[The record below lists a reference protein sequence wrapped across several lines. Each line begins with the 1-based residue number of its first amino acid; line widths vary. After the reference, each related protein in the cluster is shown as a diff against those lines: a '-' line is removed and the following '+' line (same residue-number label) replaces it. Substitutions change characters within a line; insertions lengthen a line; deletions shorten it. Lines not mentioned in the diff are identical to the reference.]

1 MAISA
6 PSGGWDVVVVGAG
19 TAGCALAARLADAG
33 RRVLLLEAGPVPVTP
48 EDWPAEVRDP
58 ASLAAT
64 APGHPANWD
73 LAAEVLPGRSVRVP
87 RGRIAGGS
95 SALNAAVFVRAT
107 RADLDGWAAAGSPLW
122 ASDRVLPAF
131 CRLEADADFGH
142 EPRHGAEGPV
152 PVRRLPSP
160 SPLADAFAAASA
172 ELGFPAE
179 PDKNGDAAPG
189 YGPIPFNVDGG
200 MRINA
205 AMAYLAPRR
214 ELPTLTVRGGVV
226 VHRVLV
232 EGGRAVGVLTD
243 QGPVRAGE
251 VVLSAGAV
259 GSAHLLLASGLGPA
273 HDLAAAGIDVVADL
287 PGVGTAFSDHPLV
300 YLPYRPADGLP
311 ASALPL
317 HGVLHTRVDAE
328 GREVEVLPWLTPFA
342 GDAEPLVGVG
352 LQHPVARG
360 RLDLDPRDPA
370 GPPRLAYRY
379 LGEEADRR
387 GLRAGVRLAAA
398 LLAADAFA
406 GTATPSTALPAAVL
420 DDDAALDGW
429 IAARIGTAVHLSGT
443 APLGADDDPGAV
455 VDQHLRV
462 RGVSGLRVVDTSVL
476 PWVPS
481 RGTAATA
488 VMLGERAAELALGG

>member
-1 MAISA
+1 MADPA
-6 PSGGWDVVVVGAG
+6 DVVVVGAG

-33 RRVLLLEAGPVPVTP
+33 RRVLLLEAGPVPA
-48 EDWPAEVRDP
+48 DWPPELLDP

-64 APGHPANWD
+64 ASGHPANWD
-73 LAAEVLPGRSVRVP
+73 LPAEVLPGRAARVP

-95 SALNAAVFVRAT
+95 SALNAAVFLRAR
-107 RADLDGWAAAGSPLW
+107 RADLDGWAAAGTPLW
-122 ASDRVLPAF
+122 SYEQVLPALR
-131 CRLEADADFGH
+131 RLESDADYPAD
-142 EPRHGAEGPV
+142 PRHGSDGPV

-179 PDKNGDAAPG
+179 PDKNGDAAAG

-200 MRINA
+200 VRINA

-214 ELPTLTVRGGVV
+214 GLPSLTVRGGVTV
-226 VHRVLV
+226 RRVLV
-232 EGGRAVGVLTD
+232 ERGRAVGVLTD
-243 QGPVRAGE
+243 DGPLPAGE

-259 GSAHLLLASGLGPA
+259 GSAHLLLRSGIGPP
-273 HDLAAAGIDVVADL
+273 AALPGGDVVADL

-300 YLPYRPADGLP
+300 YVPYRPVPGVP
-311 ASALPL
+311 ESALPL
-317 HGVLHTRVDAE
+317 HGVLHAPVDGGEA
-328 GREVEVLPWLTPFA
+328 EVLPWLRPFP
-342 GDAEPLVGVG
+342 GDDHLVLGVG

-360 RLDLDPRDPA
+360 RLSLDAGDPA
-370 GPPRLAYRY
+370 GPPRLEYRY

-387 GLRAGVRLAAA
+387 GLRAGVRTAAA
-398 LLAADAFA
+398 LLGTAAFA
-406 GTATPSTALPAAVL
+406 GLATRSDDLPDAVL

-429 IAARIGTAVHLSGT
+429 IAARISTAVHLSGT
-443 APLGADDDPGAV
+443 APMGPDGDPGAV

-462 RGVSGLRVVDTSVL
+462 RGVAGLRVVDTSVL
-476 PWVPS
+476 PHVPS

-488 VMLGERAAELALGG
+488 VMVGERAAELMASG